1 MCRGL
6 LPRSLVRELRPCMPC
21 GQNISYIYVYMESP
35 THLIFYSSLK
45 RLRHH
50 KSPRAPGDSSIL
62 PSPAIISVPGW
73 LHVTHGFPCQLNKGF
88 ESPRY
93 RWGYP
98 KHHPHV
104 FQKWEPHWH
113 HKWAALGPALGWS
126 GIRREPEP
134 LLHRKTK
141 LAILHQC
148 QVARSLIRAG
158 SSPSSSQATEV
169 CCSFLCI
176 NSSPSDPPP
185 KGWHFYSCFSG
196 KASLPFL
203 KQHVQKL
210 QATAFSDCLLLPGKW
225 GV

>member
-1 MCRGL
+1 MR
-6 LPRSLVRELRPCMPC
+6 LPKA
-21 GQNISYIYVYMESP
+21 SP
-35 THLIFYSSLK
+35 TCVPEASVGTTNEQPSGQ
-45 RLRHH
+45 LR
-50 KSPRAPGDSSIL
+50 
-62 PSPAIISVPGW
+62 
-73 LHVTHGFPCQLNKGF
+73 
-88 ESPRY
+88 
-93 RWGYP
+93 
-98 KHHPHV
+98 
-104 FQKWEPHWH
+104 
-113 HKWAALGPALGWS
+113 WS
-126 GIRREPEP
+126 GIRQKPEP

-210 QATAFSDCLLLPGKW
+210 QATCFSDCLLLPGSGEFKRSQTFT
-225 GV
+225 GMDSHPSTCTRFHR